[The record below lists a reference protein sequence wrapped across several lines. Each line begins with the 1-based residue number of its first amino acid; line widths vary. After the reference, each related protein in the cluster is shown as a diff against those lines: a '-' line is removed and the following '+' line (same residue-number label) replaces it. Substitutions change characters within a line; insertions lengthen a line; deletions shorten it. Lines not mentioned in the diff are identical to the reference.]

1 MIKVELIKDCVYH
14 ASSYVFDYKKDNEKD
29 ENSKVKTVPNK
40 LAKILLD
47 SGHFKKIEEE
57 ADGQAQE
64 INEGTDGQVDDP
76 GKLEQTGEDNNP
88 PVNDGQSEG

>member
-1 MIKVELIKDCVYH
+1 MIKVELITDCVYH

-29 ENSKVKTVPNK
+29 ENSKVKSVPNK

-47 SGHFKKIEEE
+47 SGHFQEIKEE
-57 ADGQAQE
+57 ADGQVE
-64 INEGTDGQVDDP
+64 DLD
-76 GKLEQTGEDNNP
+76 KLQQIGEDNNP